1 MPFDEL
7 TAQLEKLDHKLR
19 QALPRLEQLSPTR
32 LHRLRITA
40 KKLRYLTE
48 FIAGRYD
55 AKAIEDWLDWL
66 KKAQTVFGVH
76 NDRVTAR
83 AHIETLSNGMEQPGK
98 LQHSLQAALREQNQ
112 PELSLPALP
121 EPYWRS

>member
-1 MPFDEL
+1 MPYDAL
-7 TAQLEKLDHKLR
+7 TAQLDKMEQQLR
-19 QALPRLEQLSPTR
+19 RALPRLDHLSPTR

-55 AKAIEDWLDWL
+55 AQATEDWLDWL

-76 NDRVTAR
+76 NDRVSAH
-83 AHIETLSNGMEQPGK
+83 AHIETVCAGMEQTGK
-98 LQHSLQAALREQNQ
+98 LQHGLQATLREQEQ
-112 PELSLPALP
+112 PELSLPDLP
-121 EPYWRS
+121 EPYWRA